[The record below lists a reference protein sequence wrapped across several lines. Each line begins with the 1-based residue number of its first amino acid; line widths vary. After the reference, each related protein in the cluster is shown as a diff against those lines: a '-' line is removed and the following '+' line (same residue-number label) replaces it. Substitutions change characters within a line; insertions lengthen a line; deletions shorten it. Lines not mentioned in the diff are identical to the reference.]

1 MPYYLPT
8 ISALDMASGAV
19 AIAVAYAAYR
29 YRRFA
34 GGSVPWFLG
43 VSFSLL
49 GLGLLLEGSLAL
61 ALYAHPLVA
70 YAELFRI
77 SSYLY
82 LTLQLIA
89 YLILAVGYTEVVYS
103 AGSPPVPQLGLAEA
117 YAAYLVPWELR
128 GALVVKELRGA
139 LVVNTAFFDA
149 IQLASIVFLALVVM
163 DALQLRSSGS
173 FSGMVL
179 SAFVLMLAGHAVMLA
194 YPMGFFAYYLAGNA
208 VRFAGFALLLAF
220 LLRGRHIV

>member
-1 MPYYLPT
+1 
-8 ISALDMASGAV
+8 
-19 AIAVAYAAYR
+19 
-29 YRRFA
+29 
-34 GGSVPWFLG
+34 
-43 VSFSLL
+43 
-49 GLGLLLEGSLAL
+49 
-61 ALYAHPLVA
+61 
-70 YAELFRI
+70 
-77 SSYLY
+77 
-82 LTLQLIA
+82 
-89 YLILAVGYTEVVYS
+89 VYS

-117 YAAYLVPWELR
+117 YAAYLVPW
-128 GALVVKELRGA
+128 ELRGA

>member
-1 MPYYLPT
+1 LDMPCYLPT

-19 AIAVAYAAYR
+19 AVAVAYAAYR

-49 GLGLLLEGSLAL
+49 GLGLLLEGSL

-117 YAAYLVPWELR
+117 YAAYLAPWELR
-128 GALVVKELRGA
+128 RA

-194 YPMGFFAYYLAGNA
+194 YPMGFFTYYLAGNA

>member
-1 MPYYLPT
+1 LDMPYYLPT

-19 AIAVAYAAYR
+19 AVAVAYAAYR

-70 YAELFRI
+70 YAELFRT

-89 YLILAVGYTEVVYS
+89 YLILAVGYTGVVYS

-128 GALVVKELRGA
+128 GALVV
-139 LVVNTAFFDA
+139 NPAFFDA